1 MLAVI
6 NQMAT
11 PMKQGDIVEVLN
23 KYEDKTV
30 LGGQLYS
37 VRVVASD
44 SKDVEAGEIRL
55 IVCYKVD
62 IFDFSK
68 V

>member
-6 NQMAT
+6 NQIAT

-44 SKDVEAGEIRL
+44 SENVEVGEIML